1 MCKSMRWIDN
11 SIAERSDSRKV
22 ADEVIKQLVPQL
34 GLVQV
39 GGVAGAWQNL
49 ATETIFRCVMCEGKI

>member
-1 MCKSMRWIDN
+1 MRWIDN

-22 ADEVIKQLVPQL
+22 GDEVIKQLVPQL
-34 GLVQV
+34 GLVKV

-49 ATETIFRCVMCEGKI
+49 ATETIFRCVRV